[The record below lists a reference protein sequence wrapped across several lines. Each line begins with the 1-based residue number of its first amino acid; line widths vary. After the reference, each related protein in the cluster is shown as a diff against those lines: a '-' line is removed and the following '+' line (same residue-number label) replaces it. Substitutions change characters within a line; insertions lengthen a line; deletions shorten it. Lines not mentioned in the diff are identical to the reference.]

1 MRILPINN
9 GYYQVK
15 SIDNQMFKSRLT
27 KNVHGNLIGNN
38 DTLEYDGEK
47 HIIGVGKTSLDLDKS
62 GNLFTKIF
70 ILNMLARFTVGERES
85 FKIVI
90 SSPPGVYQ
98 MQKEVLPDYLVGE
111 YDVVHNGKSKKIII
125 EGVKVYP
132 EAICAYMANKPEQY
146 KGKRVIVMDIGGL
159 TTNVVQIKDNAFTK
173 DDAFTFEKGMYNLDC
188 KIADYLRSCHV
199 ENGFRCDVDDVQYF
213 RDNKDLMLEE
223 EEVVDIYRE
232 HIDSIVE
239 MMDFHGLIIVIMKF

>member
-1 MRILPINN
+1 
-9 GYYQVK
+9 
-15 SIDNQMFKSRLT
+15 
-27 KNVHGNLIGNN
+27 
-38 DTLEYDGEK
+38 
-47 HIIGVGKTSLDLDKS
+47 
-62 GNLFTKIF
+62 
-70 ILNMLARFTVGERES
+70 MLARFTVGERES

-159 TTNVVQIKDNAFTK
+159 TTNVVQIKDNSFTK
-173 DDAFTFEKGMYNLDC
+173 DDTFTFEKGMYNLDC

-239 MMDFHGLIIVIMKF
+239 MMDFHGFNYSNYEILITGGGGKTLFDFIQGNFFPKARLSNDPIFDNLKGLEILAKQVWK